1 MNIRRFVAAD
11 MREALAAIRAEL
23 GADAVMLS
31 SRKLPSGV
39 EVIAAIDYDDSLL
52 RMTGQQAAAVAA
64 PAQRA
69 EPIAP
74 PPPAA
79 APSPPAAALAAE
91 AREVGGDE
99 FDARFE
105 EELEAALGEV
115 GVDGEEAQREMTEY
129 QRAAARFA
137 AAGRTLAGL
146 RERHVKAEPE
156 RAPRP
161 IVRVMP
167 EIRRGAADPAAAGEL
182 GPSAHVADEIKDLR
196 RLLETQLASLAWNDL
211 NRQAPV
217 RARLL
222 REMAKL
228 GVDAALAAQLANEI
242 PADLGSQEALRAL
255 VKLFGERLPLVPW
268 DIADRGGIFAVVG
281 PTGVGKTTSIAKI
294 AARFVLRH
302 SVEELGLISTDT
314 YRIGARQ
321 QLFNF
326 ARILRAP
333 LHVAET
339 SADMRRVLDGFG
351 KKKLVLIDTAGMSQ
365 RDVRLA
371 NQFQTLKVDGHRVQ
385 TVLTLSAGAD
395 RGCLT
400 EALKVF
406 NAATPEALIV
416 TKLDEATALGGVL
429 SLAIR
434 SGLPIAYLT
443 DGQRVPEDLH
453 LASPK
458 RFWLMHNAV
467 KLALNPAVAA
477 DENEIGFEFC
487 IFFVFGIVFIS
498 FVAL

>member
-1 MNIRRFVAAD
+1 
-11 MREALAAIRAEL
+11 
-23 GADAVMLS
+23 
-31 SRKLPSGV
+31 
-39 EVIAAIDYDDSLL
+39 
-52 RMTGQQAAAVAA
+52 
-64 PAQRA
+64 
-69 EPIAP
+69 
-74 PPPAA
+74 
-79 APSPPAAALAAE
+79 
-91 AREVGGDE
+91 
-99 FDARFE
+99 
-105 EELEAALGEV
+105 
-115 GVDGEEAQREMTEY
+115 
-129 QRAAARFA
+129 
-137 AAGRTLAGL
+137 
-146 RERHVKAEPE
+146 
-156 RAPRP
+156 
-161 IVRVMP
+161 
-167 EIRRGAADPAAAGEL
+167 
-182 GPSAHVADEIKDLR
+182 
-196 RLLETQLASLAWNDL
+196 
-211 NRQAPV
+211 V

-228 GVDAALAAQLANEI
+228 GVDAALAAQLAHEI

-268 DIADRGGIFAVVG
+268 DMTDRGGIFAVVG

-339 SADMRRVLDGFG
+339 AADMRRVLDGFG

-371 NQFQTLKVDGHRVQ
+371 NQFQTLKIEDHRVQ
-385 TVLTLSAGAD
+385 TVLALSAGAD
-395 RGCLT
+395 RGCLA

-477 DENEIGFEFC
+477 DENELADH
-487 IFFVFGIVFIS
+487 FGQMEL
-498 FVAL
+498 AANA